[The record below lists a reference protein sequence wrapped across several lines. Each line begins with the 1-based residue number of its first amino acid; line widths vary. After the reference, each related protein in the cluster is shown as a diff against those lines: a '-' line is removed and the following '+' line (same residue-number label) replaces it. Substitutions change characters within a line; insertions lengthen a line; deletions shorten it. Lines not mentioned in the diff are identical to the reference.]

1 MTKRTLPTMKKLLPL
16 MKRLLP
22 ALSLTL
28 ALLHVCGARARA
40 QQAGAPVEVKPLAQ
54 RLGYPADAKLLIVHA
69 DDIGVAHSVDAAT
82 FKAFESGLVTSGSI
96 MIPCAWL
103 PEVAAYAR
111 AHADADLGLHLTLT
125 SEWAN
130 YRWGG
135 VLSRDRAPSLYAPDG
150 YLYPTESEASSH
162 ADVREAESEVRAQIA
177 RARAFGIRPTHLD
190 SHMRTLYE
198 TRPLFEM
205 LLRVAR
211 EEGLP
216 VMVSRGWF
224 TQAPFLPAALGP
236 EGVALDRVE
245 TITPAV
251 RPEAWAQFYG
261 DFLKSLRPGV
271 TELIIHLAYDD
282 EEMRAVTLGHPDWG
296 SAWRQRDFNFVTG
309 AEFRRLLK
317 ENNVR
322 LITWREVGRVVPK
335 PRP

>member
-1 MTKRTLPTMKKLLPL
+1 MMKRMLPL
-16 MKRLLP
+16 MKRVLP

-28 ALLHVCGARARA
+28 ALLYVCGASARA
-40 QQAGAPVEVKPLAQ
+40 QAPGATVEVKPLAA

-69 DDIGVAHSVDAAT
+69 DDIGVAHSVNAAT

-125 SEWAN
+125 SEWAT

-135 VLSRDRAPSLYAPDG
+135 VLSKERAPTLYAADG
-150 YLYPTESEASSH
+150 YLYPSESEASSH
-162 ADVREAESEVRAQIA
+162 ADVREAEAEVRAQIE

-205 LLRVAR
+205 LLRVGR

-216 VMVSRGWF
+216 VMVSREWF
-224 TQAPFLPAALGP
+224 ADAPFLPAALGP
-236 EGVALDRVE
+236 DGVALDRIE

-251 RPEAWAQFYG
+251 KPEGWAQFYR
-261 DFLKSLRPGV
+261 DFVKNIRPGV

-282 EEMRAVTLGHPDWG
+282 EEMRAVTREHPDWG
-296 SAWRQRDFNFVTG
+296 SAWRQRDFEYTTSE
-309 AEFRRLLK
+309 EFRRLLK
-317 ENNVR
+317 ENHVK
-322 LITWREVGRVVPK
+322 LITWREVGKLLSQPK
-335 PRP
+335 P